1 MKFFS
6 ILNPFFHALSDGK
19 LIRLTVAWVLRI
31 LAILIALIGL
41 LGFIAMIGVG
51 FKASDNGLGSRSAGI
66 LIGCLFMAL
75 FVLAWGYL
83 SAGIF
88 TFRARSVE
96 DLGDSHF
103 TVLSILSLLFRL
115 NGELLFVTYSL
126 LGVGG
131 CLYVWFADASPFAQL
146 GMLGDELPFAGRA
159 GTGFLGGIELAII
172 FLLIAFISI
181 VVFYAL
187 AELSVVLVEIALNT
201 RGLRNTPVE
210 AIPAPVPVITP
221 PMATPQP
228 VAQPTQI
235 WIEQPSVPVF
245 TPRQCKMCG
254 QPLDAGATF
263 CGECGTPVG

>member
-1 MKFFS
+1 MKIFF

-19 LIRLTVAWVLRI
+19 LIRLTVAWVLRFI
-31 LAILIALIGL
+31 AVLMALIGL

-51 FKASDNGLGSRSAGI
+51 FKASDSGLGTRSAGI
-66 LIGCLFMAL
+66 LIGCLLFAL

-88 TFRARSVE
+88 TFRARTVE

-115 NGELLFVTYSL
+115 NGELMFVTYSL
-126 LGVGG
+126 LGIGG
-131 CLYVWFADASPFAQL
+131 CLFVWFADASPFSQL
-146 GMLGDELPFAGRA
+146 GMLGNELPFAGRA
-159 GTGFLGGIELAII
+159 STGFLGGIELAIV
-172 FLLIAFISI
+172 FLLLAFAGI
-181 VVFYAL
+181 VFFYAL

-201 RGLRNTPVE
+201 RGLRKAAVE
-210 AIPAPVPVITP
+210 SGPAPVPVIMP
-221 PMATPQP
+221 PTPQP
-228 VAQPTQI
+228 VPPPSPI
-235 WIEQPSVPVF
+235 WVEQPSVRLP

>member
-1 MKFFS
+1 MKIFS
-6 ILNPFFHALSDGK
+6 VLNPFFHALSDGK
-19 LIRLTVAWVLRI
+19 LIRLTVALVLRF
-31 LAILIALIGL
+31 LAVLMALIGL

-51 FKASDNGLGSRSAGI
+51 FKASDTGPGTRSTGI
-66 LIGCLFMAL
+66 LIGCLLFAL

-88 TFRARSVE
+88 TFRARTVE

-115 NGELLFVTYSL
+115 NGEVIFVTYSL

-131 CLYVWFADASPFAQL
+131 CLFVWFADASPFSQL
-146 GMLGDELPFAGRA
+146 GMLGNQIPFAGQA

-172 FLLIAFISI
+172 FLLLAFAGI
-181 VVFYAL
+181 VFFYAL

-201 RGLRNTPVE
+201 RVLRNAPVE
-210 AIPAPVPVITP
+210 AGPAPVPVMTP
-221 PMATPQP
+221 RAPAPQP
-228 VAQPTQI
+228 VPTPSPI
-235 WIEQPSVPVF
+235 WIEQPSVHVP